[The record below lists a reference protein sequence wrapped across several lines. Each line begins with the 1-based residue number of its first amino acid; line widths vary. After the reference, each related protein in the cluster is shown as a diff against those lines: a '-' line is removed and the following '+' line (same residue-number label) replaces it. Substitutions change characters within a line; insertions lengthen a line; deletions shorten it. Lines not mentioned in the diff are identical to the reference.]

1 MRQTL
6 VGLALALCIIA
17 AWFTVHVY
25 GVFVADP
32 GIGTAPL
39 VLLQCWLNV
48 GLFIIAHD
56 CMHGSLAPGRTGI
69 NTAVGVISVALYA
82 GFTFSRL
89 YEKHHDHHRFAG
101 TKRDP
106 DFGAGYPRRFLPWY
120 LNFIRK
126 YFGLR
131 EFTLLTLALA
141 IYLFVF
147 GASLSNMLMFWALP
161 AVLSSLQL
169 FVFGTYLPHRHTD
182 EPFVD
187 AHRARSSD
195 FSWLVS
201 LLTCF
206 HFGGYHHEHHTHPR
220 SPWWRLPAVRSG
232 RG

>member
-6 VGLALALCIIA
+6 VGLALALCVVA
-17 AWFTVHVY
+17 AWLAIHVY
-25 GVFVADP
+25 GVFFAVP
-32 GIGTAPL
+32 GIETAPL

-56 CMHGSLAPGRTGI
+56 CMHGSLAPGRPRV
-69 NTAVGVISVALYA
+69 NTAVGVICVALYA
-82 GFTFSRL
+82 GFTYSRL

-101 TKRDP
+101 TARDP
-106 DFGAGYPRRFLPWY
+106 DFHAAGPRDFARWY
-120 LNFIRK
+120 LSFFTQ

-131 EFTLLTLALA
+131 EFTLLSLAVV
-141 IYLFVF
+141 IYLFVL
-147 GASLSNMLMFWALP
+147 GASVPNLLIFWAVP

-182 EPFVD
+182 EPFAD
-187 AHRARSSD
+187 AHRARSND

-206 HFGGYHHEHHTHPR
+206 HFGGYHHEHHTHPHQ
-220 SPWWRLPAVRSG
+220 PWWRLPAVRSG
-232 RG
+232 RA